1 MRFGPG
7 VVGFGFRVLR
17 VCGFELR
24 VGFLH
29 LILSSET
36 MSLLGSYLCSR
47 PKCDMYRVLS
57 ALQDRSMN

>member
-7 VVGFGFRVLR
+7 VAGFGFRVLR

-24 VGFLH
+24 VWLPV
-29 LILSSET
+29 LSLSSEF

-47 PKCDMYRVLS
+47 LRCECTGCHLLCKILR
-57 ALQDRSMN
+57 